1 MTVGGMNV
9 DNKMESIFR
18 ALGDYYRGHKAQ
30 TLALGGIDSAHGSV
44 IHALQPFLL
53 AYNMLRYFLS
63 FQFSFV
69 LLIF

>member
-30 TLALGGIDSAHGSV
+30 THGHWAHRPYST
-44 IHALQPFLL
+44 LNF
-53 AYNMLRYFLS
+53 FEKS
-63 FQFSFV
+63 
-69 LLIF
+69 

>member
-30 TLALGGIDSAHGSV
+30 THWHWGE
-44 IHALQPFLL
+44 
-53 AYNMLRYFLS
+53 
-63 FQFSFV
+63 
-69 LLIF
+69 